1 VSRKLRIKRSVC
13 PTEVSPV
20 DRKRSLE
27 HGQASEVE
35 GTESLFLRPGDC
47 RQEVKS
53 DAVLCAA

>member
-1 VSRKLRIKRSVC
+1 VSTKLRIKRSVG

-27 HGQASEVE
+27 HGQASEPE
-35 GTESLFLRPGDC
+35 AAESLFLRPGDC

-53 DAVLCAA
+53 EAVL